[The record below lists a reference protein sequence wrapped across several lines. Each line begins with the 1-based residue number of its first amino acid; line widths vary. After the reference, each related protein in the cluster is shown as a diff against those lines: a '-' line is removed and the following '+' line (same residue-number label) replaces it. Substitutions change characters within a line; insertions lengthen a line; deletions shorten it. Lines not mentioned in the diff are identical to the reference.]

1 MTLRDIIKDIPA
13 DALDYD
19 IVISSFYNEIEMH
32 PGTHDYVV
40 HQSHGVVHVVEF
52 ETTEF
57 PPSNRQFDTWETN
70 KPTPCVQMVIDNV
83 IQTYGTDTDA

>member
-1 MTLRDIIKDIPA
+1 MTIEQLMRFLEDVEYNHGSNKQ
-13 DALDYD
+13 
-19 IVISSFYNEIEMH
+19 ISIQMS

-40 HQSHGVVHVVEF
+40 HQSNGVVHVVEF